1 MSKEI
6 ASRIIEIRKSNSL
19 TQTEFAERLNTTR
32 PKIAAYELNK
42 VNFDSSFLDYICKVF
57 GVNENWMRT
66 GFGEMYVDDD
76 AVTVAQVV
84 EKYRLDRLDCKI
96 IEAYLNLTETQRNVF
111 KEYARSLVD
120 AVLSDD
126 NYEDYRETYIKEN
139 AAPMAAR
146 HGDVDGLQEVANLYD
161 NADREK
167 QDK

>member
-1 MSKEI
+1 MNVYERIQMLRKEYLKLTQEEFASKI
-6 ASRIIEIRKSNSL
+6 KISRSNLGSIEIGRISV
-19 TQTEFAERLNTTR
+19 TDRV
-32 PKIAAYELNK
+32 
-42 VNFDSSFLDYICKVF
+42 VNDICLSF
-57 GVNENWMRT
+57 GVNEVWLRT
-66 GFGEMYVDDD
+66 GCGEMYVDDD